1 MKQNLLFK
9 INVLFYLI
17 FTFQSYA
24 QDGSLDNTF
33 NSDGLQTSAVGTFDD
48 VAYAMAIKEDALNPN
63 NNAARKIIIAGQT
76 YNGNKYEFLVMQYN
90 DDGSL
95 DNTFGVNGIVA
106 TSLGNYDDKAR
117 AIAIQPDGKIVVA
130 GYSFDGTKDNF
141 AIIRYNADGSTDY
154 SFGTNG
160 YNLTSI
166 GTTADN
172 INSIAIQSDGSIFAA
187 GFAQSGNY
195 MDFAV
200 AKYTSSGLLDNS
212 FDGDGIAVTPIY
224 SNSEFASKILLQAD
238 GKIVV
243 IGSTMQTND
252 YDFAMVR
259 YNSDGSYDNTFNG
272 NGFITPYFNGNYN
285 EYGNAGILQND
296 GKILIAGMN
305 YSTFNDFI
313 VGRVNT
319 DGTMDNTFGLNGFTT
334 TDFGTSA
341 DYGQASDIALQ
352 TDNKIIVAGLRSVGT
367 ALDFAVA
374 RYDQNGLLDVSFDTD
389 GLVSTDFG
397 GDDQGRATIMQSNGK
412 ILVAGGSHD
421 GTQSRVAIARYN
433 NPSVSTTTALQQN
446 NLNSLQIIP
455 NPFKNNCTIT
465 LKEELKNAS
474 LNIYNNQGSICF
486 TQNKLNGKLIT
497 LQRNNLAA
505 GIYFVKIINEDQH
518 VLIQKL
524 VIGD

>member
-187 GFAQSGNY
+187 GFTQSGNY

-200 AKYTSSGLLDNS
+200 AQ
-212 FDGDGIAVTPIY
+212 IHI
-224 SNSEFASKILLQAD
+224 QW
-238 GKIVV
+238 
-243 IGSTMQTND
+243 
-252 YDFAMVR
+252 
-259 YNSDGSYDNTFNG
+259 
-272 NGFITPYFNGNYN
+272 
-285 EYGNAGILQND
+285 
-296 GKILIAGMN
+296 IAG
-305 YSTFNDFI
+305 
-313 VGRVNT
+313 
-319 DGTMDNTFGLNGFTT
+319 
-334 TDFGTSA
+334 
-341 DYGQASDIALQ
+341 
-352 TDNKIIVAGLRSVGT
+352 
-367 ALDFAVA
+367 
-374 RYDQNGLLDVSFDTD
+374 
-389 GLVSTDFG
+389 
-397 GDDQGRATIMQSNGK
+397 
-412 ILVAGGSHD
+412 
-421 GTQSRVAIARYN
+421 
-433 NPSVSTTTALQQN
+433 
-446 NLNSLQIIP
+446 
-455 NPFKNNCTIT
+455 
-465 LKEELKNAS
+465 
-474 LNIYNNQGSICF
+474 
-486 TQNKLNGKLIT
+486 
-497 LQRNNLAA
+497 
-505 GIYFVKIINEDQH
+505 
-518 VLIQKL
+518 
-524 VIGD
+524 